1 MAVDRRA
8 LKILIPVGMA
18 ALLAGC
24 DPLLSIQ
31 GSFWP
36 PWIVAILVGLAL
48 TVLVSWL
55 LGLLKLSPYLGPPLL
70 IYPSLWALL
79 TFCTWLAA
87 YT

>member
-1 MAVDRRA
+1 MP
-8 LKILIPVGMA
+8 LPVSKTWIIVA
-18 ALLAGC
+18 TASLLGGC

-36 PWIVAILVGLAL
+36 PWIVAILTGLAL

-55 LGLLKLSPYLGPPLL
+55 LALLKLSPYLGPPLL
-70 IYPSLWALL
+70 IYPALWALL

>member
-1 MAVDRRA
+1 MLA
-8 LKILIPVGMA
+8 LITVLN
-18 ALLAGC
+18 GC

-36 PWIVAILVGLAL
+36 PWIVAILAGLVL
-48 TVLVSWL
+48 TSFISWV

-70 IYPSLWALL
+70 IYPCLWVWMTLCA
-79 TFCTWLAA
+79 WLAA

>member
-1 MAVDRRA
+1 MAGR
-8 LKILIPVGMA
+8 LHKIPFFLGTA
-18 ALLAGC
+18 SLLSGC

-36 PWIVAILVGLAL
+36 PWIVAILTGLVL
-48 TVLVSWL
+48 TVLASWC